1 MSFRTYSSRFFLS
14 LIFLILP
21 LAVFSQNTNVPTKN
35 KPEALPKNIIKV
47 APFAFIH
54 GQVPFGVESK
64 LSYERVIG
72 SRNSLGGSYS
82 HIGSNPVFGFIGSV
96 ALSATLTT
104 VLNLYGKPGKAG
116 IVWSE
121 TKIKTSGYRYQF
133 QFKHYLSKKT
143 TAPSGLYL
151 SPHYSYS
158 ETDYDV
164 TMSNLDLETTLK
176 AKNRNFNLLFGYQEV
191 IGKHFVV
198 EVFTGLGYKRK
209 STDIYDKDG
218 NWLHTMPK
226 GSPLKVSSGFNLGI
240 AF

>member
-1 MSFRTYSSRFFLS
+1 MSLRNYFTRSVLS
-14 LIFLILP
+14 LAFLFFP
-21 LAVFSQNTNVPTKN
+21 VMVFSQATGGIEIKQ
-35 KPEALPKNIIKV
+35 PERSPKNLLKV

-72 SRNSLGGSYS
+72 SRNSVGSSYS

-121 TKIKTSGYRYQF
+121 TKIRTSGYRYQF

-143 TAPSGLYL
+143 SAPSGLYL
-151 SPHYSYS
+151 SPHYSYAQTEYAVS
-158 ETDYDV
+158 
-164 TMSNLDLETTLK
+164 MSNLDVETTLK
-176 AKNRNFNLLFGYQEV
+176 ARNRNFNLLFGYQEV

-198 EVFTGLGYKRK
+198 EVFTGLGYKIK
-209 STDIYDKDG
+209 STDIYDKAG
-218 NWLHTMPK
+218 TWLHTMPK
-226 GSPLKVSSGFNLGI
+226 GSPLKISSGFNLGV